1 MIVDAGI
8 PVAASNRSDPNRLR
22 AQALLAN
29 AREPLIVP
37 APVTAEIDFMLTDR
51 GHTDAARA
59 FITDIVGGLYVV
71 ECLTRDEY
79 MLVQALERRY
89 AALTPGLADLSVVV
103 LAFRLNTLRI
113 ATLDQRH
120 FRAITPLQGGA
131 FTLLPW
137 DE

>member
-1 MIVDAGI
+1 MT
-8 PVAASNRSDPNRLR
+8 
-22 AQALLAN
+22 
-29 AREPLIVP
+29 RE
-37 APVTAEIDFMLTDR
+37 
-51 GHTDAARA
+51 
-59 FITDIVGGLYVV
+59 
-71 ECLTRDEY
+71 EY
-79 MLVQALERRY
+79 RLVQVLERQY

-120 FRAITPLQGGA
+120 FRAITPLQGGV

>member
-8 PVAASNRSDPNRLR
+8 PVAASNRADRDYSR
-22 AQALLAN
+22 AAHLVTN
-29 AREPLIVP
+29 AREPLIIP
-37 APVTAEIDFMLTDR
+37 APVTAEVDYLLLKH
-51 GHTDAARA
+51 GGPPAARA
-59 FITDIVGGLYVV
+59 FIKDLVDGLYVV
-71 ECLTRDEY
+71 ECLTREEY
-79 MLVQALERRY
+79 SLVQVLERQY
-89 AALTPGLADLSVVV
+89 SSLTPGLADLSVVV
-103 LAFRLNTLRI
+103 LAFRMNTLRI